1 MPILDQNSLV
11 YHFSVP
17 SMMLKDGKEIDIR
30 LNAQHGEFI
39 YLVAAEKIPEVTQ
52 LENEGKG
59 HWVGGGYKNV
69 IIKANHME
77 PKTLDPINRIGKATS
92 ELISF
97 YIRVLPYLVGEQQN
111 KKLPYIF
118 NIAFYDED
126 QIEDLQS
133 GHP

>member
-1 MPILDQNSLV
+1 M
-11 YHFSVP
+11 
-17 SMMLKDGKEIDIR
+17 
-30 LNAQHGEFI
+30 
-39 YLVAAEKIPEVTQ
+39 AAEKIPEVTQ

-97 YIRVLPYLVGEQQN
+97 YINYCLFSAFSIYRFIALL
-111 KKLPYIF
+111 KLMCRSYV
-118 NIAFYDED
+118 
-126 QIEDLQS
+126 S
-133 GHP
+133 G